1 MNHPILIYDRDLADT
16 LLKQRQMAGGDR
28 FDEVWNGVYV
38 MSPIA
43 NNEHQNLV
51 SEIVAVCRTLVDW
64 QGLGKTFAGANVT
77 DRSDGWQENYR
88 VPDVLVFSRDTSAID
103 LQTHWLGGPDLA
115 IEIVSDGDRT
125 YEKLDFYAS
134 VGTREL
140 VIIDRQPWKLSLY
153 SLSDNR
159 LSLEL
164 ISTLDHPIPIPSKL
178 FPICFQLQ
186 ADPRQLILGSYSQ
199 AVRSIAI

>member
-1 MNHPILIYDRDLADT
+1 
-16 LLKQRQMAGGDR
+16 
-28 FDEVWNGVYV
+28 

-178 FPICFQLQ
+178 FPICFQFQ

>member
-1 MNHPILIYDRDLADT
+1 V
-16 LLKQRQMAGGDR
+16 AGGDR

-51 SEIVAVCRTLVDW
+51 SEIVAFCRTLVDW

-125 YEKLDFYAS
+125 YEKLDFC
-134 VGTREL
+134 L
-140 VIIDRQPWKLSLY
+140 VSR
-153 SLSDNR
+153 
-159 LSLEL
+159 
-164 ISTLDHPIPIPSKL
+164 
-178 FPICFQLQ
+178 ICGFVLAPEGCQ
-186 ADPRQLILGSYSQ
+186 ADDRVRWKWFPRP
-199 AVRSIAI
+199 